1 MIRNLRT
8 RIFSTLAIACTLA
21 ASAVGQIRVEV
32 DGNYVHFN
40 DTQPRMVDGRVLVPL
55 RGVLEH
61 MGANVFWDPSRRLVT
76 ARQGQRDIS
85 LYIGQRSAMVDGRTV
100 SLDVPAM
107 IIGGSTMVPLRF
119 MSESLGA
126 DVMWLSS
133 SRTVRIDTAL
143 DARDPGPPPPPARR
157 ITIESFE
164 IEAPNDVLRSGDEVR
179 LVLRGTPGANVTFS
193 IPNVIEARRMREQSA
208 GLYIANWTV
217 PTKANGLR
225 FSSIVAQLVANG
237 TTRRMRA
244 G

>member
-1 MIRNLRT
+1 MKRNLQI
-8 RIFSTLAIACTLA
+8 RILTGTAALVAFCASAIA
-21 ASAVGQIRVEV
+21 QIRVEV
-32 DGNYVHFN
+32 DGNPVRFS
-40 DTQPRMVDGRVLVPL
+40 DAQPRMVDGRVLVPL

-85 LYIGQRSAMVDGRTV
+85 LYIGQRSAQVDGRTV

-107 IIGGSTMVPLRF
+107 IMGGSTMVPLRF

-133 SRTVRIDTAL
+133 SRTVRIETAL
-143 DARDPGPPPPPARR
+143 DVRDPAPPLPPRVAD
-157 ITIESFE
+157 IDSFE
-164 IEAPNDVLRSGDEVR
+164 VEGPRNVLRSGDEVR
-179 LVLRGTPGANVTFS
+179 LTLRGTPGANVTFS
-193 IPNVIEARRMREQSA
+193 IPNVVEPRRMREQSS
-208 GLYIANWTV
+208 GFYVANWTV
-217 PTKANGLR
+217 PTRANGLR
-225 FSSIVAQLVANG
+225 FSQIVAQMTING

>member
-1 MIRNLRT
+1 MKRNLRT
-8 RIFSTLAIACTLA
+8 RILSTIPIACALVT
-21 ASAVGQIRVEV
+21 SAFAQIRVEV
-32 DGNYVHFN
+32 DGNLVHFN
-40 DTQPRMVDGRVLVPL
+40 DTQPRMIDGRVLVPL

-133 SRTVRIDTAL
+133 RRTVRIDTAL
-143 DARDPGPPPPPARR
+143 DAREPSPPPKPGKAD
-157 ITIESFE
+157 IASFE
-164 IEAPNDVLRSGDEVR
+164 VESPADVLRTGAQIR
-179 LVLRGTPGANVTFS
+179 LELRGTPNANVVFFIPGVTGRISMSEFS
-193 IPNVIEARRMREQSA
+193 PGVYTAT
-208 GLYIANWTV
+208 WTV
-217 PTKANGLR
+217 PAKADKKLVSTIVAELSANGA
-225 FSSIVAQLVANG
+225 V
-237 TTRRMRA
+237 RRMRA

>member
-1 MIRNLRT
+1 MKRNLRT
-8 RIFSTLAIACTLA
+8 RILTALPIACALSTSAIA
-21 ASAVGQIRVEV
+21 QIRVEV
-32 DGNYVHFN
+32 DGNLVHFN
-40 DTQPRMVDGRVLVPL
+40 DTQPRMIDGRVLVPL

-76 ARQGQRDIS
+76 ARQGQKDIS
-85 LYIGQRSAMVDGRTV
+85 MYIGQRSAMVDGRTV
-100 SLDVPAM
+100 ALDVPAM

-133 SRTVRIDTAL
+133 SQTVRIDTAL
-143 DARDPGPPPPPARR
+143 DAREPGPPPVPARR
-157 ITIESFE
+157 ITIDSFE
-164 IEAPNDVLRSGDEVR
+164 VESPHDTLRSGDQIR

-193 IPNVIEARRMREQSA
+193 IPNVIEPRRMREQSA
-208 GLYIANWTV
+208 GLYVANWTV
-217 PTKANGLR
+217 PTKANGIR
-225 FSSIVAQLVANG
+225 FSSMVAQLNVNG